1 MSQVSACW
9 RSRAAATTRTQ
20 GLFVAHKKVTYL
32 PRVAH
37 VLPLP
42 SALILVFRATISVP
56 RAVVKAALAVTF
68 RTNGADAGSESVTV
82 ATDEVQPT
90 HASTSTTNDTAFMLL
105 LPCGD
110 GGTNLS
116 GTAASC
122 RARSNCDPTDVSTTF
137 STATSSM
144 QLCVSTI
151 LTRYILCH
159 SMLAVRVGSPLKK
172 KKKEKEKEKEKQ
184 SFQTCQGYKHEHRCV
199 YFRCQH
205 YF

>member
-1 MSQVSACW
+1 M
-9 RSRAAATTRTQ
+9 
-20 GLFVAHKKVTYL
+20 
-32 PRVAH
+32 
-37 VLPLP
+37 LPLP

-172 KKKEKEKEKEKQ
+172 KEKEKEKEKQ

>member
-1 MSQVSACW
+1 MMWCRVSSIGLLEVKSGSNDT
-9 RSRAAATTRTQ
+9 RSRFVCYAQEGNISLMCCACAT
-20 GLFVAHKKVTYL
+20 
-32 PRVAH
+32 P
-37 VLPLP
+37 PP
-42 SALILVFRATISVP
+42 ALILVFRATISVP

-151 LTRYILCH
+151 LTRYIFCAIACLP
-159 SMLAVRVGSPLKK
+159 SVLGPL
-172 KKKEKEKEKEKQ
+172 
-184 SFQTCQGYKHEHRCV
+184 
-199 YFRCQH
+199 
-205 YF
+205 

>member
-1 MSQVSACW
+1 M
-9 RSRAAATTRTQ
+9 
-20 GLFVAHKKVTYL
+20 
-32 PRVAH
+32 
-37 VLPLP
+37 LPLP

-159 SMLAVRVGSPLKK
+159 SMLAVRVGSPLKGK
-172 KKKEKEKEKEKQ
+172 GKGKGKGKAVLPNLPGL
-184 SFQTCQGYKHEHRCV
+184 QTRASVCVLPVSALFLGRQAMQNHRWQ
-199 YFRCQH
+199 RCR
-205 YF
+205 